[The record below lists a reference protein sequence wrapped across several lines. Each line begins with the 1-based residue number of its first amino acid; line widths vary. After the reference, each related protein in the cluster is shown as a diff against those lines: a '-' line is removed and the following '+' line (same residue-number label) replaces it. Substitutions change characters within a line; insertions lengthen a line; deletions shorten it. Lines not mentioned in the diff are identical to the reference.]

1 MGKINSFDK
10 IKKFRTMSNR
20 ELSHIIQSN
29 LWYTPVIYVFISFL
43 LVGAALT
50 ADYQYELG
58 KNMITIYAVDYSL
71 TQAIVGT
78 LTAATLTLTTFTF
91 NLVLVVFTTFS
102 GQFSPRMLKNFI
114 ASKATQRVLGIF
126 TASFFYMLLCYLF
139 LNKDLAQYYFAV
151 PVLATIIA
159 ALSIGT
165 FVFFIHHAVN
175 WLQVN
180 QMTYDMKKEALSIVK
195 STLEDEMDPYKV
207 KDISTIKGPIS
218 ESKEF
223 TITARKS
230 GYIQLVDYITMVN
243 EAQKDGIV
251 IRLEYTIG
259 SYVFESTPILS
270 YWKKNA
276 KEIDELK
283 YLSLFSIKRRQSEV
297 QDIEFS
303 INKLV
308 EVAIRSIGNYD
319 PKTATN
325 AIYQI
330 GEVLASISRKSNFSN
345 YLIDENNNLRVILQ
359 ERDFNH
365 YLYHGFGYIRHYA
378 KENVIVATEI
388 LKVLALMAKSLNPRD
403 YKAIWEFGVFT
414 ASGFENLFLFK
425 LDHQQ
430 FHHALSNLAVST
442 KHEKEYEEFLKQRKK
457 IGLNTNSTKPE

>member
-10 IKKFRTMSNR
+10 IKIFRRMSNR

-43 LVGAALT
+43 LVGVALT
-50 ADYQYELG
+50 ADFQFELG
-58 KNMITIYAVDYSL
+58 KNMRTFFAVDYSL

-139 LNKDLAQYYFAV
+139 LNKELAQYYFAV

-159 ALSIGT
+159 ALSILT
-165 FVFFIHHAVN
+165 FVFFINHAVN

-180 QMTYDMKKEALSIVK
+180 QMTYDMKKEALYIVK
-195 STLEDEMDPYKV
+195 NTLEDELDPYKV
-207 KDISTIKGPIS
+207 KDISPITGQIF

-223 TITARKS
+223 TITSRKS
-230 GYIQLVDYITMVN
+230 GYIQLVDYISMVT

-259 SYVFESTPILS
+259 SYVFESTPIVS

-283 YLSLFSIKRRQSEV
+283 YLSYFSIKRRQSEV

-345 YLIDENNNLRVILQ
+345 YLIDESNNLRVILQ

-378 KENVIVATEI
+378 KDNVIVATEI
-388 LKVLALMAKSLNPRD
+388 LKVLALMAKSLNTRD
-403 YKAIWEFGVFT
+403 YKAIWDFGVLT

-425 LDHQQ
+425 LDHQL
-430 FHHALSNLAVST
+430 FHQALSNLAVST
-442 KHEKEYEEFLKQRKK
+442 KHEKEYEEFLKQRK
-457 IGLNTNSTKPE
+457 NKPE

>member
-1 MGKINSFDK
+1 MNLGKINSFDK
-10 IKKFRTMSNR
+10 IKIFRRMSNR

-43 LVGAALT
+43 LVGVALT
-50 ADYQYELG
+50 ADFQFELG
-58 KNMITIYAVDYSL
+58 KNMRTFFAVDYSL

-139 LNKDLAQYYFAV
+139 LNKELAQYYFAV

-159 ALSIGT
+159 ALSILT
-165 FVFFIHHAVN
+165 FVFFINHAVN

-180 QMTYDMKKEALSIVK
+180 QMTYDMKKEALYIVK
-195 STLEDEMDPYKV
+195 NTLEDELDPYKV
-207 KDISTIKGPIS
+207 KDISPITGQIF

-223 TITARKS
+223 TITSRKS
-230 GYIQLVDYITMVN
+230 GYIQLVDYISMVT

-259 SYVFESTPILS
+259 SYVFESTPIVS

-283 YLSLFSIKRRQSEV
+283 YLSYFSIKRRQSEV

-345 YLIDENNNLRVILQ
+345 YLIDESNNLRVILQ

-378 KENVIVATEI
+378 KDNVIVATEI
-388 LKVLALMAKSLNPRD
+388 LKVLALMAKSLNTRD
-403 YKAIWEFGVFT
+403 YKAIWDFGVLT

-425 LDHQQ
+425 LDHQL
-430 FHHALSNLAVST
+430 FHQALSNLAVST
-442 KHEKEYEEFLKQRKK
+442 KHEKEYEEFLKQRK
-457 IGLNTNSTKPE
+457 NKPE